1 MSQILGPAPG
11 SAEGPLSP
19 QPRTRGAVVAGF
31 AIIALFFGGFGVWA
45 ALVPLSSAAITP
57 GAVRVEGYRKTVQ
70 HLEGGIIRKLRV
82 REGDEVESG
91 ELLLRLDPTQAKAR
105 FEAQLNQYLALQA
118 EEARL
123 LAERD
128 GADRVTFPQALLRLR
143 NDPRV
148 ARV

>member
-19 QPRTRGAVVAGF
+19 QPRTR
-31 AIIALFFGGFGVWA
+31 
-45 ALVPLSSAAITP
+45 

-123 LAERD
+123 LAGRD
-128 GADRVTFPQALLRLR
+128 GADRVTFPQALLRLC